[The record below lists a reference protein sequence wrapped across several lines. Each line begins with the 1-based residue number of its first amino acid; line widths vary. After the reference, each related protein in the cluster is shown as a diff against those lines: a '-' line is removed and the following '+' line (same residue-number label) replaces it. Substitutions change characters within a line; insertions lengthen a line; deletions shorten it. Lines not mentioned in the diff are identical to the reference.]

1 MKKAIDAELLQEM
14 VDYIV
19 NKPYREVA
27 MMVDKIKT
35 QTFEEV
41 KIVEKEDIPTEVQDA
56 QN

>member
-27 MMVDKIKT
+27 MMVDKIKAE
-35 QTFEEV
+35 TFEEV
-41 KIVEKEDIPTEVQDA
+41 KIVKEDIPTEVQDA

>member
-27 MMVDKIKT
+27 VLIDKIKA
-35 QTFEEV
+35 QTFEQ
-41 KIVEKEDIPTEVQDA
+41 VEITPPQEDTLPEVQDTL
-56 QN
+56 